1 MRDTEHVIFV
11 SMPFSSSRRP
21 SLGLSLLQG
30 KLQEAHI
37 PSFIWYAFFPLVP
50 QVGISLYE
58 EIADGKY
65 PNYYLIGEWI
75 FAPWLMSTPPEQQ
88 WKSDDDASYLQYLQ
102 QPRVWLDVTCFK
114 GLSEQEIEK
123 ITRIR
128 QLLPGFFEH
137 ALNAF
142 NWGKVQFV
150 GFTSVFQQH
159 IASLAFARMLKE
171 RYPHLVIVFGGANV
185 EGPMGRG
192 ILRSFP
198 WVDAIV
204 SGEGENVITPL
215 VRAVLD
221 GDDYSQVPGVWTR
234 HNLKVTNPPRIKM
247 DDLPYPIF
255 DDFFNQH
262 SEAHIQDPVAPA
274 IMVETSRG
282 CWWGEHSHC
291 TFCGLNGLNMAF
303 RSKSPRRAV
312 AEITALWERY
322 SDRAS
327 NVLAVDNI
335 LDYRYINTV
344 LPQLAQHTKK
354 FSLFYETKANLKK
367 QQVEAFAQANIRSIQ
382 PGIESLS
389 THVLKVMRKGI
400 SALSNV
406 QMLKWCQEYHLNVF
420 WNILWGFPGERPE
433 DYIEANEWARRLFHL
448 QPPTAVTPIRLD
460 RFSPLFDSAD
470 EFGVTG
476 IKPVRAYDHIFHQ
489 LSSQERFELAYFFEF
504 DYQEKPGAGYAAD
517 LVHTVGQW
525 IRTHDKAAL
534 FYFPTGSDCL
544 LIDTREEPRIW
555 ILDCDYMALLDALDA
570 IAIKSDLSEH
580 LNINPSLL
588 DTMLHTLDEHRWI
601 IQEGNK
607 VLGLAIRLGRYQPSG
622 KIQRLLATLFDPETG
637 QAMISGRITTPV
649 EALCYRGQRS

>member
-1 MRDTEHVIFV
+1 MYNTESVVFV
-11 SMPFSSSRRP
+11 SMPFSSNRRP
-21 SLGLSLLQG
+21 SLGLSLLQA
-30 KLQEAHI
+30 KLRESQI
-37 PSFIWYAFFPLVP
+37 PSFVWYAFLPLVP

-65 PNYYLIGEWI
+65 PNYYMIGEWI
-75 FAPWLMSTPPEQQ
+75 FAPWLMHTPQDNHWE
-88 WKSDDDASYLQYLQ
+88 SENDSGYLQYLQ
-102 QPRVWLDVTCFK
+102 QPRVWLDVSYFK
-114 GLSEQEIEK
+114 GLSQQEVER
-123 ITRIR
+123 ITQIR
-128 QLLPGFFEH
+128 QLLPAFFDN

-142 NWGKVQFV
+142 DWNKVQFV

-159 IASLAFARMLKE
+159 IASLAFARILKE

-192 ILRSFP
+192 ILQSFP

-215 VRAVLD
+215 VKAILN

-234 HNLKVTNPPRIKM
+234 RSVKVTYPPRVKM

-255 DDFFNQH
+255 DDFFHQH
-262 SEAHIQDPVAPA
+262 SEAHLQDPVTPA

-291 TFCGLNGLNMAF
+291 TFCGLNGLNMTF
-303 RSKSPRRAV
+303 RSKSPQRAV
-312 AEITALWERY
+312 EEITSLWDRY
-322 SDRAS
+322 SDRAG

-367 QQVEAFAQANIRSIQ
+367 QQVEAFALANIKSIQ

-400 SALSNV
+400 SGLSNV

-420 WNILWGFPGERPE
+420 WNILWGFPGEQPE
-433 DYIEANEWARRLFHL
+433 DYIEANEWAGRLFHL
-448 QPPTAVTPIRLD
+448 LPPTAVTPIRLD

-470 EFGVTG
+470 EFGVKN
-476 IKPVRAYDHIFHQ
+476 IKPVQAYDHIFDQ
-489 LSSQERFELAYFFEF
+489 LSSQERFDLAYFFEF
-504 DYQEKPGAGYAAD
+504 DYQEKPGAGYTSD
-517 LVHTVGQW
+517 LIHTVSQW

-534 FYFPTGSDCL
+534 FYFSASSGCM
-544 LIDTREEPRIW
+544 LIDTRTEPRIW
-555 ILDCDYMALLDALDA
+555 LLDCDYMALLDSLDA
-570 IAIKSDLSEH
+570 IAIKSDLAEH
-580 LNINPSLL
+580 LKIDPSLL
-588 DTMLHTLDEHRWI
+588 DSMLRTLDEHQWI

-622 KIQRLLATLFDPETG
+622 KVQRLLSTLFDPETG
-637 QAMISGRITTPV
+637 QATVSGRITVPV
-649 EALCYRGQRS
+649 AIA